1 MEDNYDNLLKE
12 MKKLS
17 LSRNK
22 SKSIRLNN
30 RLSIYKDYTNKE
42 LKKIEKSYIENEIFL
57 TKQINNI
64 RNKHKDLKYYV
75 I

>member
-1 MEDNYDNLLKE
+1 MEDNYNNLLKE

-22 SKSIRLNN
+22 SKGIRLNN
-30 RLSIYKDYTNKE
+30 RLTIYKDYTNEE
-42 LKKIEKSYIENEIFL
+42 LKEIEKSYIENEIFL